1 MKKLLVLLL
10 ALVLSVGSFAVT
22 AGAEG
27 ERVPISILSFDYGR
41 IAIENDPIIEKI
53 GQITGTDISVT
64 IVPTDQF
71 LQKVNLMMAANEL
84 PDIIRFQG
92 YDHFQYIDSGF
103 LLDITDY
110 LNDYPDLYAA
120 MPKEAW
126 DMVTVDGRIYTVP
139 NYNVPGKYSFY
150 LRQDWLKNVSMEAPT
165 NLDELRAVLNAFTFN
180 DPDGNGKGD
189 TYGLST
195 NGTITNMDV
204 TCFMPIFGAYG
215 VQPNRYFEKDGAV
228 YNPVLTENYKNALA
242 YCYELYSVDKVVDP
256 DVFVVQGDAALQ
268 NIVNSKVGSA
278 VGWWSLVCEVLNDQ
292 QKMKEIQPNAEWV
305 VVNDLKGPEGDYGM
319 LGNNL
324 NTFTVSIASTTKNV
338 EKCLELL
345 NYLGS
350 DEGFMLSCYGEQGI
364 HYTVDEIGNFL
375 ARTEEGT
382 TAMNDKWL
390 DTLSQYVYRVMEYQ
404 EILCTINPHYRQYQQ
419 AAMNSKLYQNI
430 FEGITTEASTMY
442 LSDVNQI
449 LLDWS
454 VRFITGKES
463 LDNFDM
469 FVQEYK
475 VSGGDEIME
484 SYLRVYNER
493 KGTNL
498 VAGN

>member
-1 MKKLLVLLL
+1 MKKLLSLSLVLMLLL
-10 ALVLSVGSFAVT
+10 GSCAFA
-22 AGAEG
+22 AEATE

-41 IAIENDPIIEKI
+41 IAVENDPIIEKI
-53 GQITGTDISVT
+53 GEITGTDITVT

-71 LQKVNLMMAANEL
+71 LQKVNLMMASNDL

-103 LLDITDY
+103 LLDLTEY
-110 LNDYPDLYAA
+110 LKEYPDLYAV
-120 MPKEAW
+120 MPPEAW
-126 DMVTVDGRIYTVP
+126 EMVTVDGHIYTIP
-139 NYNVPGKYSFY
+139 NYNVPGKYSY
-150 LRQDWLKNVSMEAPT
+150 YMREDWLKNVDMAAPT
-165 NLDELRAVLNAFTFN
+165 NLDELRAVLNAFTHD
-180 DPDGNGKGD
+180 DPDGNGVAD

-195 NGTITNMDV
+195 NGAIINMDN
-204 TCFMPIFGAYG
+204 TPFMPIFGAYG
-215 VQPNRYFEKDGAV
+215 IQPNRFFEKDGAA
-228 YNPVLTENYKNALA
+228 YNPVLTENYKQALQ
-242 YCYELYSVDKVVDP
+242 YCYELYAEDKVVDP
-256 DVFVVQGDAALQ
+256 DLFVVQGDAALQ
-268 NIVNSKVGSA
+268 NIVNNHTGSA

-292 QKMKEIQPNAEWV
+292 QKMNEIHPEAEWV
-305 VVNDLKGPEGDYGM
+305 VLNDIKGPDGDYGM

-324 NTFTVSIASTTKNV
+324 NTFTVSISATSEHV
-338 EKCLELL
+338 DKCLELL

-350 DEGFMLSCYGEQGI
+350 DEGFMLSSYGEEGV
-364 HYTVDEIGNFL
+364 HYTVDADGNFV

-404 EILCTINPHYRQYQQ
+404 EILCTINPHYREYQQ
-419 AAMNSKLYQNI
+419 AAMNAKLYQNI
-430 FEGITTEASTMY
+430 FEGITTEESTMY
-442 LSDVNQI
+442 LADLNQI

-463 LDNFDM
+463 LENFDT

-475 VSGGDEIME
+475 ASGGDEVMA
-484 SYLRVYNER
+484 SYLNVYNER
-493 KGTNL
+493 RGTSL